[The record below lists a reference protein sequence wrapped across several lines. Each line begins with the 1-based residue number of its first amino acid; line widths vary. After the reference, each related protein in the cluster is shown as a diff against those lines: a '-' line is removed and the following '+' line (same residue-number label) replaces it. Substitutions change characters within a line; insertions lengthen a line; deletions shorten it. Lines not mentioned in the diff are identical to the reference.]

1 MFGFVDYF
9 IFSVFGGL
17 VALDILAPARKF
29 PLIPQWRLKG
39 LLAAI
44 LYYVVASY
52 SPFLWDEWLGQY
64 RLIDA
69 MGLPFYVAAPLA
81 LLVYQLGIYAWH
93 RTMHAVPL
101 LWRVFHQT
109 HHSAERVDIWGAL
122 YFHPLDVVGFSL
134 VGSLALTLLLGVS
147 PEAVLFAILVSS
159 FCGMFQH
166 ANLKTPQW
174 LGYVITRP
182 ESHAVHH
189 QRGVHRYN
197 YGDIPVWDMI
207 FGTFRNPKTW
217 EAEAGFYD
225 GASAR
230 TWEALTFRKIDTP
243 TAGAMPVRAAGAGSL
258 AEQVILLIY
267 VSSLSIPFFGLGLAI
282 APAV

>member
-1 MFGFVDYF
+1 MLGFVDYF

-17 VALDILAPARKF
+17 FALTILSPARTF
-29 PLIPQWRLKG
+29 PLIPHWRLKG

-52 SPFLWDEWLGQY
+52 SPFLWDEWLGRY

-69 MGLPFYVAAPLA
+69 TGFPFYVAAPLA

-134 VGSLALTLLLGVS
+134 ALILLLGFS
-147 PEAVLFAILVSS
+147 PEAVLFTLLVSS

-174 LGYVITRP
+174 LGFVITRP

-217 EAEAGFYD
+217 DAEAGFYD
-225 GASAR
+225 GASTR
-230 TWEALTFRKIDTP
+230 TWEALTFRKIDKP
-243 TAGAMPVRAAGAGSL
+243 MPVRAAGAAGARSV
-258 AEQVILLIY
+258 AEQVVLLIY

-282 APAV
+282 APAVQAGCL

>member
-17 VALDILAPARKF
+17 VVLDLVAPARAF
-29 PLIPQWRLKG
+29 PSIRQWRLKG
-39 LLAAI
+39 FLSAI

-52 SPFLWDEWLGQY
+52 SPFLWDAWLGQY
-64 RLIDA
+64 QLFDGSA
-69 MGLPFYVAAPLA
+69 LPFWVAGPLA
-81 LLVYQLGIYAWH
+81 LLTYQLGIYAWH
-93 RTMHAVPL
+93 RTMHAVPV

-122 YFHPLDVVGFSL
+122 YFHPLDVVGFAF

-147 PEAVLFAILVSS
+147 PEAVLFAVLVSS

-174 LGYVITRP
+174 LGYIITRP

-197 YGDIPVWDMI
+197 YGDIPIWDMI

-217 EAEAGFYD
+217 DAEAGFYD

-230 TWEALTFRKIDTP
+230 IWEALAFRKIDTP
-243 TAGAMPVRAAGAGSL
+243 ASAAMPVKAADARSL
-258 AEQVILLIY
+258 AEQVVLLVY
-267 VSSLSIPFFGLGLAI
+267 MAGLSIPVLGLGLAI
-282 APAV
+282 APVV

>member
-17 VALDILAPARKF
+17 VALDIFTPARKF

-69 MGLPFYVAAPLA
+69 TGLPFYVAAPLA

-147 PEAVLFAILVSS
+147 PDAVLFAILVSS
-159 FCGMFQH
+159 FCG
-166 ANLKTPQW
+166 
-174 LGYVITRP
+174 
-182 ESHAVHH
+182 
-189 QRGVHRYN
+189 
-197 YGDIPVWDMI
+197 
-207 FGTFRNPKTW
+207 TFRNPKTW
-217 EAEAGFYD
+217 DAEAGFYD

-230 TWEALTFRKIDTP
+230 TWEALTFRKIDIP
-243 TAGAMPVRAAGAGSL
+243 ASGPMAVRAAGAGSL